1 MVVIPEAVGQE
12 SAGVEEQIWALEEA
26 YISAFENAKH
36 DQIISMLHTGFLGWP
51 RESVRPSEK
60 SDVALF
66 LSENYP
72 EPLGYRFELDRAGIR
87 VSGNV
92 AITHYLVVIRAKDEI
107 RSGPSQTIRLT
118 HTWIKA
124 GADWQILGGM
134 SSTVPVSSR

>member
-1 MVVIPEAVGQE
+1 
-12 SAGVEEQIWALEEA
+12 
-26 YISAFENAKH
+26 
-36 DQIISMLHTGFLGWP
+36 
-51 RESVRPSEK
+51 
-60 SDVALF
+60 VALF

-72 EPLGYRFELDRAGIR
+72 EPLEYRFELERAAIR

-107 RSGPSQTIRLT
+107 RSGPSQTVRLT

-124 GADWQILGGM
+124 GADWKILGGM